1 MSDQGESKK
10 PALRKDNPD
19 PDIGG
24 EGDKGLGT
32 ETGAEGGAADSGRD
46 VTKEMPDARGE
57 VRYPDVED
65 PDELRSD
72 AVPVEGEVDTDPDTE
87 TDAAPGAKD

>member
-1 MSDQGESKK
+1 MSEHEDKG
-10 PALRKDNPD
+10 ARDADNP
-19 PDIGG
+19 PQQ
-24 EGDKGLGT
+24 EGDSDKGLGT
-32 ETGAEGGAADSGRD
+32 ETGASDAGSDLIE
-46 VTKEMPDARGE
+46 EMPEARGE

-72 AVPVEGEVDTDPDTE
+72 AVPEEGGVDKDPDTE

>member
-1 MSDQGESKK
+1 M
-10 PALRKDNPD
+10 
-19 PDIGG
+19 
-24 EGDKGLGT
+24 
-32 ETGAEGGAADSGRD
+32 
-46 VTKEMPDARGE
+46 TKEMPDARGE

-72 AVPVEGEVDTDPDTE
+72 AVPEEGGVDTDPDTE